1 MKNSILVLFL
11 LTFLV
16 NIFSQDLII
25 TDKDDSLNCRI
36 TKVIEENIY
45 FSFNYIDRIRNTM
58 MPLDRVKI
66 YKYGYFNNDK
76 TSVREI
82 AGYHG
87 YKKIRTAVNFGW
99 SYRTAPV
106 EEGLQSLIERY
117 FKELKKGYHISSDLN
132 YFFTEYFGFGLKY
145 SFYKSSNELSNVQV
159 TFEGGSQKTGK
170 IRDDI
175 TIHFIGPSF
184 NMRLLPGDGR
194 NTLHSGFSAGYVR
207 YINNSQVIDKYIVKG
222 ETLGFSWDVGC
233 DLGLSANVYLGL
245 MFSYTLGVLKEYEVD
260 DGTYRVIYELDTE
273 DYDNLS
279 RIDLSVGLR
288 IDLLEN

>member
-1 MKNSILVLFL
+1 
-11 LTFLV
+11 
-16 NIFSQDLII
+16 
-25 TDKDDSLNCRI
+25 
-36 TKVIEENIY
+36 
-45 FSFNYIDRIRNTM
+45 
-58 MPLDRVKI
+58 
-66 YKYGYFNNDK
+66 
-76 TSVREI
+76 
-82 AGYHG
+82 
-87 YKKIRTAVNFGW
+87 
-99 SYRTAPV
+99 
-106 EEGLQSLIERY
+106 
-117 FKELKKGYHISSDLN
+117 
-132 YFFTEYFGFGLKY
+132 
-145 SFYKSSNELSNVQV
+145 
-159 TFEGGSQKTGK
+159 
-170 IRDDI
+170 
-175 TIHFIGPSF
+175 
-184 NMRLLPGDGR
+184 MRLLPGDGR